1 MQADNRP
8 IVQRVL
14 LITLGLNLA
23 VLLLK
28 LVVSWATGSL
38 SLFADALHSVT
49 DSANNIVGLV
59 AVRFA
64 SPQPDRDHPYGHH
77 KFEAVGAFAIAA
89 FLGVAC
95 LEIIRGA
102 VSSLWEQKH
111 AVRLGGADLV
121 LLLVVLAV
129 NIFVAWYERRVGKQI
144 NSPILLADAHH
155 TLGDIWITIGVIVSL
170 FIVSM
175 GAPSLQ
181 WLDVIVAIPVTGLV
195 LWSGY
200 EIFRTSLPILVDQA
214 AIPPEKIYDLVMA
227 VEGVINCHDIA
238 SRGIL
243 GQQVFI
249 EMHIVVAVEDI
260 ATAHRITD
268 KIEAILDSNYAP
280 VRVTIHVEPPDFISH
295 RLTYE

>member
-102 VSSLWEQKH
+102 VS
-111 AVRLGGADLV
+111 
-121 LLLVVLAV
+121 
-129 NIFVAWYERRVGKQI
+129 
-144 NSPILLADAHH
+144 
-155 TLGDIWITIGVIVSL
+155 
-170 FIVSM
+170 
-175 GAPSLQ
+175 
-181 WLDVIVAIPVTGLV
+181 
-195 LWSGY
+195 
-200 EIFRTSLPILVDQA
+200 
-214 AIPPEKIYDLVMA
+214 
-227 VEGVINCHDIA
+227 
-238 SRGIL
+238 
-243 GQQVFI
+243 
-249 EMHIVVAVEDI
+249 
-260 ATAHRITD
+260 
-268 KIEAILDSNYAP
+268 
-280 VRVTIHVEPPDFISH
+280 
-295 RLTYE
+295 